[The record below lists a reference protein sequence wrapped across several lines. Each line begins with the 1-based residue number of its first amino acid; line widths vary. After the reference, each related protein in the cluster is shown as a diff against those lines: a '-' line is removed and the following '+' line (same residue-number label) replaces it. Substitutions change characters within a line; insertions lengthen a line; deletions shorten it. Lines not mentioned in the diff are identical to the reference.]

1 MNKLVMI
8 NWLLHFEGLSEC
20 FVVHFVSDLAT
31 ETALYVLYSPRF
43 ANSNLLLTLSFFA
56 TLMIEFSVRN
66 VAATLLLSH

>member
-1 MNKLVMI
+1 MI

-20 FVVHFVSDLAT
+20 FVVLFVSDLAT

>member
-20 FVVHFVSDLAT
+20 FVVLFVSDLAT

>member
-20 FVVHFVSDLAT
+20 FVVLFVSDLAT

-43 ANSNLLLTLSFFA
+43 ANSNLLLILSFFA
-56 TLMIEFSVRN
+56 ILMIEFSV
-66 VAATLLLSH
+66 